1 MRQRGWGDVA
11 IVQREEREMTGHGL
25 VHLVGLQ
32 ERERERLIEKRRRKS
47 RFGQNL
53 IEI

>member
-11 IVQREEREMTGHGL
+11 TVQREEREMTGHGL

-32 ERERERLIEKRRRKS
+32 GRERVREKRRRK
-47 RFGQNL
+47 
-53 IEI
+53 